1 LANFASDNTAPVHPK
16 VLAAITAANEG
27 HTAAYGDDPW
37 TARATDRL
45 KALLGGDI
53 QAFPVWNG
61 TGANVL
67 GLSALLRSRDA
78 VICSEDAHIQADEG
92 GAPERFIGAKL
103 IDLPTP
109 DGKLT
114 VPQLEPLLA
123 AIGDLHHVQPRVVS
137 ITQSTERGTV
147 YRPAELKALTEWAH
161 RNGLFVHVDGARIAN
176 ATAALGGDLRATTR
190 ALGIDVLSFGLT
202 KNGGMGAEV
211 VLFLDP
217 KLAEG
222 FQFLR
227 KQGMQLASKMRYLS
241 AQLDALLA
249 DDLWLQLGGHANA
262 MARRLAEGAGKVK
275 GIRLARAPE
284 ANAIFAHLPDAK
296 IPVLQARHQFY
307 VWKKGTDGS
316 SEVRWMCSWDT
327 TEQEVDDFVGA
338 MGEVFG

>member
-16 VLAAITAANEG
+16 VLAAISAANEG

-45 KALLGGDI
+45 KALLGADI
-53 QAFPVWNG
+53 EAFPVWNG

-67 GLSALLRSRDA
+67 GLSALLRARDA

-123 AIGDLHHVQPRVVS
+123 ALGDLHHVQPRVVS

-211 VLFLDP
+211 VVFLDP

-222 FQFLR
+222 FKFLR

-241 AQLDALLA
+241 AQLDALLT

-262 MARRLAEGAGKVK
+262 MARRLAEGAGKVG

-296 IPVLQARHQFY
+296 IPPLQARHQFY
-307 VWKKGTDGS
+307 VWKKGTDGT

-327 TEQEVDDFVGA
+327 TEQEVDDFVRVL
-338 MGEVFG
+338 GEVLG